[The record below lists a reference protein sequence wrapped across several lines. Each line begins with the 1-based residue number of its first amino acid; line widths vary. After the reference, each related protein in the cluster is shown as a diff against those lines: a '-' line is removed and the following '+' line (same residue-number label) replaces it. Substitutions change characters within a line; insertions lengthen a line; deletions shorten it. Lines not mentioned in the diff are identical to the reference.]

1 MIVVDDRGPILPDD
15 RKEVLFRRFKRLSKK
30 MQTALIMKHGSMQ
43 RWAEIVHT
51 EELMKK
57 LNNQILKKQRKGEWG

>member
-1 MIVVDDRGPILPDD
+1 MSDDLDPLLPED

-30 MQTALIMKHGSMQ
+30 LQTALIMKHGSML

-57 LNNQILKKQRKGEWG
+57 IDRQIIKKQGKGEWD